1 MKLGLKMNEV
11 KIVDYTP
18 EWAAEFIR
26 VQEELVENTGLDENR
41 IEHIGS
47 TAIKGMAA
55 KPILD
60 LIVGVDDLNQAD
72 RELLQAFQQTGFL
85 RLKVERPG
93 EIVLAK
99 FTDDTYQEKT
109 HFIHLVEYRGDLWN
123 DLIYFRDYL
132 NSNVEAKTQ
141 YLQVKLAY
149 LEKAAAGMK
158 EYTDHKEAFVK
169 GIIAKRT
176 ESF

>member
-1 MKLGLKMNEV
+1 MKLGLKRDV
-11 KIVDYTP
+11 VRIVEYTS
-18 EWAAEFIR
+18 EWHEEFIR
-26 VQEELVENTGLDENR
+26 VQKELVENTKLEENR
-41 IEHIGS
+41 IEHVGS

-60 LIVGVDDLNQAD
+60 LVVGVEDLRQVD
-72 RELLQAFQQTGFL
+72 KDLLQALQKTGFL

-109 HFIHLVEYRGDLWN
+109 HFIHLVEYRKELWHN
-123 DLIYFRDYL
+123 LIFFRDYL
-132 NSNVEAKTQ
+132 NSNVEARTQ
-141 YLQVKLAY
+141 YQELKLAY
-149 LEKAAAGMK
+149 LKNSSTGIN
-158 EYTDHKEAFVK
+158 EYTDFKEAFVK

-176 ESF
+176 ESL